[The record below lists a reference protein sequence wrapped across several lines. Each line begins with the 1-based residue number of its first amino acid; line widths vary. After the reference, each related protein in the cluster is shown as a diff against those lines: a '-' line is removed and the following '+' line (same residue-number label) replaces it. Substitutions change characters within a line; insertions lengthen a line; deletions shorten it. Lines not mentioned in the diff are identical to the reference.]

1 MKIDLKLS
9 SLFRA
14 PHAFISKAGEA
25 VMISLLK
32 REEDAALLE
41 MYLVYEPR
49 NSFSGLPPI
58 EDGACVMWVKHMVE
72 QGINLRATSFKHG
85 LVGHTALFPMPQ
97 SKCEMLVVVAPG
109 HQAMGI
115 GTELTRCAIEL
126 AHETGFDEMWLSV
139 EARNHMARH
148 MYAKCGFQRLRQYG
162 DDDVEMTYDLARH
175 HRVQSNSIAEFV
187 REAASVDM
195 RTTCA
200 EAAELIIRHH
210 VSALPA
216 VDGDGRVI
224 GIVAATDLLS
234 AANPRELVTSVVTHD
249 VVTVGNL
256 CTISEVVQLLRTRRL
271 RCVPVVDENRRL
283 IGVVGRREV
292 LQHYLQ
298 TVWSPATES
307 VEAG

>member
-1 MKIDLKLS
+1 MSQYLALGNGLNRKKRFPITQSLESDFLLPNWPITAELLLNKTICSDSYLKAYRQSKAWKPHVKIDLKLS

-85 LVGHTALFPMPQ
+85 LVGHTALFSMPQ

-234 AANPRELVTSVVTHD
+234 AANPRELVTSVVT
-249 VVTVGNL
+249 
-256 CTISEVVQLLRTRRL
+256 
-271 RCVPVVDENRRL
+271 
-283 IGVVGRREV
+283 
-292 LQHYLQ
+292 
-298 TVWSPATES
+298 
-307 VEAG
+307 